1 MDPPLAAPPP
11 LSEPT
16 DSTPATP
23 APVQKRTLLSRLPV
37 KGLKQIPRAA
47 AAGPKR
53 LARLRGAAQRRDALF
68 KPLVEGDEPLGTLVV
83 QVHAGKDLIAKDK
96 NGLSDPYLVIRYGP
110 SRVRPVP
117 ASRPVLPLYREAD
130 CPRELASYSL
140 HVQTTTPTASK
151 TLNPVWVAGGESGAV
166 DGAAGEAKL
175 EVKVYDSLAF
185 GRERIEIVG
194 WDRDRVG
201 SEYLGEISLGLED
214 WWGPRRDW
222 HDGVPPYGFYDDM
235 NKVRRHSCRNSI
247 HAMTDWLSN
256 HSPSGTR
263 SARAGRNQ
271 QSAAHFSFKSDLSR
285 IRRPST
291 AESSPT
297 SSVAGSRSPFAAS
310 PTMCAIGGAGVTM
323 TNSAR

>member
-11 LSEPT
+11 VSEPSG
-16 DSTPATP
+16 STPATP

-47 AAGPKR
+47 AAGPRR

-117 ASRPVLPLYREAD
+117 ASRTGFPYTGKLLTFGDLTSHSA
-130 CPRELASYSL
+130 

-201 SEYLGEISLGLED
+201 REYLGEISLDLED
-214 WWGPRRDW
+214 WWGPRTDW
-222 HDGVPPYGFYDDM
+222 HDGVPPYGFYDDQ
-235 NKVRRHSCRNSI
+235 NKVRRACERF
-247 HAMTDWLSN
+247 LS
-256 HSPSGTR
+256 
-263 SARAGRNQ
+263 Q
-271 QSAAHFSFKSDLSR
+271 
-285 IRRPST
+285 
-291 AESSPT
+291 
-297 SSVAGSRSPFAAS
+297 
-310 PTMCAIGGAGVTM
+310 C
-323 TNSAR
+323 